1 MLEEGRSIEVLPEG
15 TQSSPD
21 FVVDGLK
28 TELKT
33 LENHNLNTPLKK
45 IRKAFDKQGA
55 DAMIYGVRP
64 AQLTEAD
71 VNIVYQRITGIYGGK
86 VPGIIEF
93 WTIEGKVIYNT

>member
-1 MLEEGRSIEVLPEG
+1 LLEEGRSIEVLPEG

-45 IRKAFDKQGA
+45 IEK
-55 DAMIYGVRP
+55 P
-64 AQLTEAD
+64 LTSRALM
-71 VNIVYQRITGIYGGK
+71 Q
-86 VPGIIEF
+86 
-93 WTIEGKVIYNT
+93 